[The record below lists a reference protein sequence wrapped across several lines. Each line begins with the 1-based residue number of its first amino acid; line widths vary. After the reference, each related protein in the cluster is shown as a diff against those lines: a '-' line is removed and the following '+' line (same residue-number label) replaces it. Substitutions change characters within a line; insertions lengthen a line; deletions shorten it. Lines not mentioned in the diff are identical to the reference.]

1 MKHFVAII
9 LMIIIASTTAVA
21 QDDIK
26 VKGMKNL
33 PNYDAKTW
41 HFGFTLGTTNM
52 GFRVE
57 RADEFM
63 LQHDV
68 FGIDAG
74 KYTGFHIG
82 PISNLRLNKYM
93 DLRMLFELSFNQRDL
108 IYYVIKENKKSETKD
123 IEKRSMQIRST
134 MLEFPVMIKYKA
146 ERITNFSPYLIAG
159 GNFRYDLTGHK
170 NSDDDEAVRL
180 ENIDPCVTFG
190 GGADF
195 YLPYFKFSIELRYSL
210 GLLNVVKRD
219 DRQYTNCLKSLK
231 SNTITLSFHFE

>member
-1 MKHFVAII
+1 
-9 LMIIIASTTAVA
+9 
-21 QDDIK
+21 
-26 VKGMKNL
+26 
-33 PNYDAKTW
+33 
-41 HFGFTLGTTNM
+41 
-52 GFRVE
+52 
-57 RADEFM
+57 
-63 LQHDV
+63 
-68 FGIDAG
+68 
-74 KYTGFHIG
+74 
-82 PISNLRLNKYM
+82 
-93 DLRMLFELSFNQRDL
+93 MLFELSFNQRDL

-210 GLLNVVKRD
+210 GLLDVVKRD